1 MKAFGTCSS
10 HLMAV
15 GVFLGSITFMHFISP
30 CSNTMEQKNVSSVFY
45 TTVMP
50 VLNPLIYNLRN
61 KDVKNALRK
70 LLGEK

>member
-1 MKAFGTCSS
+1 
-10 HLMAV
+10 MAV
-15 GVFLGSITFMHFISP
+15 GVFLGSITFMHFSSP
-30 CSNTMEQKNVSSVFY
+30 CSNTMEQENVSSVFY
-45 TTVMP
+45 TTVIP